1 MLAFL
6 SANIANIVVIA
17 VILLVVGLAVR
28 SLVRDKKAGKSSC
41 GCNCASCGACSGGCG
56 GCAAAKKL

>member
-1 MLAFL
+1 MLVFL